1 MAVLHGS
8 WLLQNSGSYLFIWGE
23 TWRSLTKRVSSQ
35 PESVPSH
42 PLAMTQK
49 ELSSFLQSHRL
60 SIDKFIETRRAKGT
74 GKAGV
79 PPTAQAALSKGERW
93 IQQTLALPTP
103 ILATGEPAYPDY
115 SGKTYNDKTTAPPLG
130 MEVWQVEGLCLE
142 APEAV
147 NFLQALP
154 LSSFKAS
161 DAYVG
166 PDLRF
171 WVQVC
176 RWSLD
181 ILARGKFLPGVHRLG
196 GSVSAR
202 WQPLLD
208 AAVDRERLEK
218 FALLMPSACRAYQPS
233 PSAVEPLE
241 LLLGFLSSTIDAR
254 VRVTAGAQPLPAST
268 EPPVLPWLKALS
280 QTSDT
285 LEADAESVGRL
296 SAALRAWTTPVQE
309 HLVTLASQ
317 DLRQQQFRACFS
329 LQPPL
334 SGEADWTLEYCL
346 QAVDA
351 PEFLV
356 DAQTIWNHPVEHFV
370 YQNRTIEQ
378 PQETFLKG
386 LGLASRLYAP
396 IEPSLQEQHPQS
408 CRLNPIEAYEFI
420 KGSAWRLQ
428 NSGLGVVL
436 PPSLMQDW
444 SGRLGL
450 KIKADLPKILQ
461 NQRLGLKSLLKLNV
475 ELAIGDRS
483 LSKQEFERLMAQQS
497 PLVEVNGAWVALQP
511 QDVRAAEKLLKTPPE
526 QIEIALQDAMHINSG
541 DSKTIE
547 KLPVLSFEASGV
559 LQELMGNLADNQAI
573 APIEPPASFRGQL
586 RPYQARGAGWL
597 AFLERWGLGA
607 CLADDMGVG
616 KCAVGYTL
624 VAVNGILL
632 KAENIW
638 DAYAIETQFDGEGFW
653 ATPRSSLLVNSINE
667 ETGQIELAPIRRLYR
682 QRVCEKLRT
691 VKLKDGSSITITRP
705 HKLLTRDGW
714 NNDLQVGDYVCV
726 PAKMIWSG
734 QPEDPDLVK
743 FLAWQIAEGHER
755 PDTASL
761 SISQKDFERLEDLL
775 QTVHRIAQRYNL
787 KINRPAVH
795 PYNKA
800 YHHLRLHSQ
809 AYRRFLEAKGYCWG
823 KLSRDKSIPPFIM
836 QADLDSIRIFL
847 SHYFDAESAVLVS
860 QMRSIEIS
868 SASPML
874 IQQLSVLL
882 RRFGIWL
889 RITQK
894 QKCATNGTGIFRTYQ
909 FGTIGGNSA
918 RRFLQEI
925 GFTNT
930 EKQRKLEEIC
940 QKVSNTNVEGIP
952 ASDIVAQV
960 VEMTKLPLRHFGMHN
975 TVYINGSQQFSRTSL
990 SRVLVGFERIL
1001 SGEAEQEYRQLKPS
1015 KWTTMTLESY
1025 AQLNAQQLNLTRESL
1040 QSLLDRE
1047 VFYCEIEAIEDVEYD
1062 GWVYDFEVSDRHN
1075 FVANNI
1081 LCHNT
1086 IQTIAFLLHL
1096 QEQKALEKPTL
1107 LVCPTSVLGNW
1118 EREVHKFG
1126 PTLKTLVHYGDKR
1139 LKGKAFAKESSKQD
1153 LVITSYSLVYRDA
1166 KTFEGVSWQVVVLD
1180 EAQNIKNPDALQSQA
1195 VRKLSAE
1202 FRMALTGTPV
1212 ENRLAELWSILDF
1225 LNPGYLGNRK
1235 FFQDEFATKIEKNG
1249 DANALQLL
1257 RSLVQPFILR
1267 RLKTDRQI
1275 IQDLPEKQETPVFCR
1290 LSAEQSELYQN
1301 IKEKYLDEI
1310 DEATGIKRRG
1320 LILALLVKIKQIFNH
1335 PALFLKEKHLGD
1347 PKRSGKLPRLV
1358 EMLEELISEGNRALI
1373 FTQFAE
1379 WGKLLK
1385 PYLEEQLGGE
1395 TLFLYGG
1402 TRKQEREEM
1411 IDRFQNDPS
1420 GPRIFILSLKAGG
1433 TGINLTRANHVFHY
1447 DRWWNPAVENQATDR
1462 VFRIG
1467 QTRNVQVHKF
1477 ITEGTYEETINE
1489 IIESKKE
1496 LAEQTVNAGED
1507 WLTEMDTDQLRSL
1520 LLLDR
1525 SAVIDEEES

>member
-8 WLLQNSGSYLFIWGE
+8 WLLQDSGGYLFIWGE

-103 ILATGEPAYPDY
+103 ILANGEPAYPDY
-115 SGKTYNDKTTAPPLG
+115 SGKTYNDKTTRLPLG
-130 MEVWQVEGLCLE
+130 MEVWQVEGLCLG
-142 APEAV
+142 ATEAV

-171 WVQVC
+171 WVHVC

-181 ILARGKFLPGVHRLG
+181 ILARGKFLPGVNRLG

-208 AAVDRERLEK
+208 AAVDRDRLEK

-329 LQPPL
+329 LQPPV
-334 SGEADWTLEYCL
+334 SGEADWSLEYCL

-450 KIKADLPKILQ
+450 KIQADLPKILQ

-483 LSKQEFERLMAQQS
+483 LSKSEFERLMAQQS

-573 APIEPPASFRGQL
+573 APLEPPASFRGQL

-607 CLADDMGVG
+607 CLADDMGLG
-616 KCAVGYTL
+616 K
-624 VAVNGILL
+624 
-632 KAENIW
+632 
-638 DAYAIETQFDGEGFW
+638 
-653 ATPRSSLLVNSINE
+653 
-667 ETGQIELAPIRRLYR
+667 
-682 QRVCEKLRT
+682 
-691 VKLKDGSSITITRP
+691 
-705 HKLLTRDGW
+705 
-714 NNDLQVGDYVCV
+714 
-726 PAKMIWSG
+726 
-734 QPEDPDLVK
+734 
-743 FLAWQIAEGHER
+743 
-755 PDTASL
+755 
-761 SISQKDFERLEDLL
+761 
-775 QTVHRIAQRYNL
+775 
-787 KINRPAVH
+787 
-795 PYNKA
+795 
-800 YHHLRLHSQ
+800 
-809 AYRRFLEAKGYCWG
+809 
-823 KLSRDKSIPPFIM
+823 
-836 QADLDSIRIFL
+836 
-847 SHYFDAESAVLVS
+847 
-860 QMRSIEIS
+860 
-868 SASPML
+868 
-874 IQQLSVLL
+874 
-882 RRFGIWL
+882 
-889 RITQK
+889 
-894 QKCATNGTGIFRTYQ
+894 
-909 FGTIGGNSA
+909 
-918 RRFLQEI
+918 
-925 GFTNT
+925 
-930 EKQRKLEEIC
+930 
-940 QKVSNTNVEGIP
+940 
-952 ASDIVAQV
+952 
-960 VEMTKLPLRHFGMHN
+960 
-975 TVYINGSQQFSRTSL
+975 
-990 SRVLVGFERIL
+990 
-1001 SGEAEQEYRQLKPS
+1001 
-1015 KWTTMTLESY
+1015 
-1025 AQLNAQQLNLTRESL
+1025 
-1040 QSLLDRE
+1040 
-1047 VFYCEIEAIEDVEYD
+1047 
-1062 GWVYDFEVSDRHN
+1062 
-1075 FVANNI
+1075 
-1081 LCHNT
+1081 T

-1126 PTLKTLVHYGDKR
+1126 PTLKTLVHHGDKR

-1153 LVITSYSLVYRDA
+1153 LVITSYPLVYRDA
-1166 KTFEGVSWQVVVLD
+1166 KTFEGVAWQVVVLD

-1275 IQDLPEKQETPVFCR
+1275 IQDLPEKQEMPVFCR
-1290 LSAEQSELYQN
+1290 LSAEQSELYQ
-1301 IKEKYLDEI
+1301 
-1310 DEATGIKRRG
+1310 
-1320 LILALLVKIKQIFNH
+1320 KIK
-1335 PALFLKEKHLGD
+1335 
-1347 PKRSGKLPRLV
+1347 
-1358 EMLEELISEGNRALI
+1358 
-1373 FTQFAE
+1373 
-1379 WGKLLK
+1379 
-1385 PYLEEQLGGE
+1385 
-1395 TLFLYGG
+1395 
-1402 TRKQEREEM
+1402 
-1411 IDRFQNDPS
+1411 
-1420 GPRIFILSLKAGG
+1420 
-1433 TGINLTRANHVFHY
+1433 
-1447 DRWWNPAVENQATDR
+1447 
-1462 VFRIG
+1462 
-1467 QTRNVQVHKF
+1467 
-1477 ITEGTYEETINE
+1477 
-1489 IIESKKE
+1489 
-1496 LAEQTVNAGED
+1496 
-1507 WLTEMDTDQLRSL
+1507 
-1520 LLLDR
+1520 
-1525 SAVIDEEES
+1525 DE